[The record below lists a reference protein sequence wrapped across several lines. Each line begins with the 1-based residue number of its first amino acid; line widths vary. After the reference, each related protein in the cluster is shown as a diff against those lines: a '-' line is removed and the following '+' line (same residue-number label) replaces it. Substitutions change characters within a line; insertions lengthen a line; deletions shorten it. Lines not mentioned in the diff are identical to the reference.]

1 MAIPKKTGRRSAVP
15 KKGKGISA
23 PTAAELLLEIGVE
36 ELPYQFIVP
45 ALASLKESAERLFN
59 DQRLTFQSVRTMG
72 TPRRL
77 TIVVDGLAARQ
88 TSMTKE
94 AMGPSKAVAFDQTG
108 RPTRAAIG
116 FAAGQGVAIQELQ
129 IRQTAKGE
137 YLFAVKRDEGR
148 PATAVLIDTLPQLVS
163 GLAFPKAMKWNET
176 GVRFARP
183 IRWVVALLGGKV
195 VPVQIAGLQSG
206 NRTSGH
212 RVMDGGKPITVR
224 DFKTYNQG
232 LERQGVMLDPE
243 RRRTTIQNHI
253 DRLCAKAGVALNA
266 DDALLDQ
273 AVYTTEWPSAVLGS
287 FKPEYLAVPSEI
299 LMTSMKEHQGFFSVR
314 DKKSGRLA
322 PHFIAIANNEP
333 SNMSLIRTGNE
344 RVLAARLADAK
355 FFFDEDRKVKLAE
368 RGKKLTGVTFHH
380 KLGTMAQ
387 KQERV
392 KRLAGFMAGHLYP
405 GQDELRQVC
414 DRAASLSKADL
425 VTGIVG
431 EFPELQGIMGG
442 QYALHDGESTA
453 VAQAIREQY
462 HPKAIEGALPK
473 TSAGQI
479 LSLADRLDSIAAFF
493 HVGIV
498 PTGSEDPFALRRHA
512 TGVVRIILEGHLRIH
527 LEKCIEY
534 VNKLVSDDGFKGVS
548 DLEQHGFRRIVE
560 FIFER
565 VRHYVRIVHA
575 LRDDVVDAV
584 LKAAHDK
591 NKPLDLVDLVQKMK
605 ALEAVTKKSEFEP
618 LIVGF
623 KRAHRLVEKEQWE
636 RRSIEEAKF
645 QHPSESAL
653 HKAVAQ
659 ERDTIGSA
667 LAIGEYGKALDSL
680 VGLKPVIDAFFEG
693 VMVNAEDKAI
703 RSNRLSLLKE
713 VDELFMSFADFSQI
727 VVQGR

>member
-1 MAIPKKTGRRSAVP
+1 MATQKKAGRRSAAP
-15 KKGKGISA
+15 KKGRGTSA
-23 PTAAELLLEIGVE
+23 PTVVELLLEIGVE

-77 TIVVDGLAARQ
+77 TIVVDGLAAKQ
-88 TSMTKE
+88 ASMTKE
-94 AMGPSKAVAFDQTG
+94 AMGPSKAVAFDQAG
-108 RPTRAAIG
+108 RPTRAALG
-116 FAAGQGVAIQELQ
+116 FAAGQGVAVQDLQ
-129 IRQTAKGE
+129 VRQTSKGE
-137 YLFAVKRDEGR
+137 YVFAVRREEDR
-148 PATAVLIDTLPQLVS
+148 PTAAVLIDTLPPLVS

-183 IRWVVALLGGKV
+183 VRWVVALLGGSV
-195 VPVQIAGLQSG
+195 LSLEAAGIKAS
-206 NRTSGH
+206 NRTKGH
-212 RVMDGGKPITVR
+212 RVLGAGKWVSVR
-224 DFKTYNQG
+224 DAASYIST
-232 LERQGVMLDPE
+232 LERQGVIVDPQ
-243 RRRTTIQNHI
+243 RRRKLIEEQIAAICRKTGLQ
-253 DRLCAKAGVALNA
+253 LNE
-266 DDALLDQ
+266 DESLLDQ
-273 AVYTTEWPSAVLGS
+273 AVYSTEQPISVIGS
-287 FKPEYLAVPSEI
+287 FKDAYLDVPSEI
-299 LMTSMKEHQGFFSVR
+299 LIMSMKEHQGFFSIR
-314 DKKSGRLA
+314 DKKSGKLA

-333 SNMSLIRTGNE
+333 KNMSLIRTGNE

-355 FFFDEDRKVKLAE
+355 FFFDEDRKVKLEE

-392 KRLAGFMAGHLYP
+392 KKLAGFMAGHLYP
-405 GQDELRQVC
+405 GQDELRQIC

-425 VTGIVG
+425 LTGIVG

-442 QYALHDGESTA
+442 EYALHDGESTD

-462 HPKAIEGALPK
+462 LPKAIEGELPK
-473 TSAGQI
+473 TLAGQI

-512 TGVVRIILEGHLRIH
+512 TAIVRVVIEGKLQID
-527 LEKCIEY
+527 LGTCIDHAMDI
-534 VNKLVSDDGFKGVS
+534 VTKDGFKGAS
-548 DLEQHGFRRIVE
+548 GLKLEGRRLITE

-565 VRHYVRIVHA
+565 VRHYSRVVHT
-575 LRDDVVDAV
+575 LRDDVIESV
-584 LKAAHDK
+584 LKPAHDK
-591 NKPLDLVDLVQKMK
+591 AIDLVDLVQKMK
-605 ALEAVTKKSEFEP
+605 ALEVVTKKSEFDS

-623 KRAHRLVEKEQWE
+623 KRAHRLVEKEQWTPE
-636 RRSIEEAKF
+636 PVDEARF
-645 QHPSESAL
+645 QDAAESSL
-653 HKAVAQ
+653 HKAVEN
-659 ERDTIGSA
+659 ERGRVEASVKA
-667 LAIGEYGKALDSL
+667 GEYSQALDAL
-680 VGLKPVIDAFFEG
+680 VGLKPAVDAFFEA